1 VTGSIMV
8 WNPAGVKAALGEERQ
23 GVTLSL
29 KAMEP

>member
-1 VTGSIMV
+1 MV